1 MLKFS
6 GKVIFATR
14 EEREL
19 PVKDKNGVPTSIM
32 KNHVFIKI
40 QMMVLDKDLNFERP
54 IVASTVD
61 PVPTFVLPNAG
72 DKFTTPEVRRY
83 EVTLDGVP
91 TVTF

>member
-1 MLKFS
+1 MLKFT
-6 GKVIFATR
+6 GKVIFSTK

-40 QMMVLDKDLNFERP
+40 QMMVMDSDLKFERP
-54 IVASTVD
+54 LVCSTVD
-61 PVPTFVLPNAG
+61 PAQSFTLPQPG
-72 DKFTTPEVRRY
+72 EKFTTPEVRRY

>member
-19 PVKDKNGVPTSIM
+19 PVKDKNGVPTSIR

-61 PVPTFVLPNAG
+61 PNPTFVLPNAG